1 MHSPDA
7 CTLLTPGLRGAAAKP
22 FACPRLE
29 ERLHGCQERN
39 VVRASSE
46 RAQPC
51 SPALGGPTTV
61 HAAAPPSVQG
71 CFSGLGQSR
80 APPPPPPPPRER
92 RSRQRS
98 RTQLCPLEG
107 RRIRATRRPPGT
119 ASVCGHT
126 RPRPHMVGNG
136 SQRDVSPSLLA
147 LEVALL
153 RLAWSSCD
161 LKSEDTCSRLK
172 STSDFLDDHWQIISV
187 SSSVTIL

>member
-7 CTLLTPGLRGAAAKP
+7 CTLLTPGLRGAAAQP
-22 FACPRLE
+22 FACARLE

-46 RAQPC
+46 PAQPC
-51 SPALGGPTTV
+51 SPVLGGPTTV
-61 HAAAPPSVQG
+61 HAATPPSVQG
-71 CFSGLGQSR
+71 CFSVLGQSR
-80 APPPPPPPPRER
+80 ATPPPPPHER

-119 ASVCGHT
+119 ASVWGHT
-126 RPRPHMVGNG
+126 CPRPHMVGNG
-136 SQRDVSPSLLA
+136 SQRDVSPSLSV

-153 RLAWSSCD
+153 RLAWCTCD

-172 STSDFLDDHWQIISV
+172 STSHFLDDHWQIISV
-187 SSSVTIL
+187 SLSVTIL